1 MRSTKNPSAQAI
13 VVMST
18 LMLTAFVIAFL
29 YIGRELLVPLALAAI
44 ISFLLT
50 RLVDRIEPW
59 LGRVASVLL
68 VVLLLFGV
76 IGGAGWLLTR
86 QVIDLASKLPDYQS
100 NIQVKLLS
108 IQLPT
113 GGRFGRLS
121 SSLRQLRMD
130 FPSAIGDTS
139 NAAARGG
146 VVEGNPTKEPVP
158 VRIVE
163 SQSGITHFLQSAA
176 TGALGPLGTAGLV
189 LLLVIFMLLKREDL
203 RGRFIRLVGQGHI
216 SATTHAMDDAA
227 RRVARYLAM
236 QCLVNTCF
244 GICVTAG
251 LFFIGVPNAVLWGAF
266 AAVMRFIPYIG
277 AWIAAVVPVLLSF
290 AVFSSWWS
298 PMLVLALF
306 VVLEL
311 INANAVEPLLYG
323 ASTGVSSIA
332 LIVAAVF
339 WTWMWGPIGLL
350 LSTPLTVCLAV
361 MGRHVPR
368 LHFLSV
374 LLSEEEAL
382 APHEEQYHRL
392 LGAGFNEASEF
403 ATSYAKANSLTALY
417 DQVLIPALT
426 LAEVDLKNDLLDEE
440 QHAEVQQNLRDVVER
455 MGALPSTK
463 SQVEADKVIAED
475 APYPL
480 PVLPGRVL
488 CLPARAVRDEL
499 AGEMLIQLLRQQ
511 GVEAENAP
519 AALNTGELAALTTK
533 FEPDALCISV
543 VAPSTMI
550 QARSLTAKI
559 RQAFPSSK
567 IAVGLWGATENL
579 VSAGERL
586 RASGANEVVMSL
598 AEAVMHLTELSGGV
612 PDAMVPGAI
621 PENEAERL
629 AEVDRLRL
637 AIKGRDD
644 FLDQL
649 TKKIAH
655 VFDVP
660 IALLNVV
667 SRDQQLFKSQSGLPE
682 DLSRSGGIAR
692 ELSVC
697 GHVVANNEALV
708 VEDLARD
715 RRFANN
721 PLLRAHGLRFYAG
734 APLRSKN
741 CLVIGSLCV
750 LDTKT
755 RRFSDQEKRLLQV
768 FADEAMEEIEKRNR
782 SQRVAELTS

>member
-18 LMLTAFVIAFL
+18 LMLTAFVIGVL
-29 YIGRELLVPLALAAI
+29 YIGRELLVPLALAAM
-44 ISFLLT
+44 ISFLLA

-59 LGRVASVLL
+59 LGRVVSVLL
-68 VVLLLFGV
+68 VVALLFGV

-100 NIQVKLLS
+100 NIQTKLHS
-108 IQLPT
+108 IQLPIGEKFT
-113 GGRFGRLS
+113 RLTNS
-121 SSLRQLRMD
+121 VQQLRKD
-130 FPSAIGDTS
+130 LPSSIRDTS
-139 NAAARGG
+139 DTAEPGIAVGT
-146 VVEGNPTKEPVP
+146 PTKEPVP
-158 VRIVE
+158 VRVVE
-163 SQSGITHFLQSAA
+163 SQSAVAHFLQSAA

-189 LLLVIFMLLKREDL
+189 LLLVVFMLLKREDL
-203 RGRFIRLVGQGHI
+203 RGRLIRLVGQGRI
-216 SATTHAMDDAA
+216 SATTRAMDDAG
-227 RRVARYLAM
+227 RRVARYLTM
-236 QCLVNTCF
+236 QFFVNICF
-244 GICVTAG
+244 GICVAG
-251 LFFIGVPNAVLWGAF
+251 GLYFIGVPNAVLWGAF
-266 AAVMRFIPYIG
+266 ASIMRFVPYVG
-277 AWIAAVVPVLLSF
+277 AWIAAAVPLLLSF
-290 AVFSSWWS
+290 AVSTSWWS
-298 PMLVLALF
+298 PILVLALF
-306 VVLEL
+306 IVLEL
-311 INANAVEPLLYG
+311 INSNAVEPLLYG
-323 ASTGVSSIA
+323 ASTGVSPIA

-361 MGRHVPR
+361 IGRHVPR

-374 LLSEEEAL
+374 LLSEEQAL

-392 LGAGFNEASEF
+392 LGAGFDDASEF
-403 ATSYAKANSLTALY
+403 AETYAKANSLTALY

-426 LAEVDLKNDLLDEE
+426 LAEIDLKRDELDEE
-440 QHAEVQQNLRDVVER
+440 QHAEVQQNLRDVVEY
-455 MGALPSTK
+455 MGNLPPTK
-463 SQVEADKVIAED
+463 SQVEADKAVAEH

-480 PVLPGRVL
+480 SVVTGRVL
-488 CLPARAVRDEL
+488 CLPARAARDEL
-499 AGEMLIQLLRQQ
+499 AGEMLTQLLRQQ
-511 GVEAENAP
+511 GFDAENAS
-519 AALNTGELAALTTK
+519 AVLSSDELAALTAK

-543 VAPSTMI
+543 VAPSTLI
-550 QARSLTAKI
+550 QARFLAAKF
-559 RQAFPSSK
+559 RQTFPNSK

-586 RASGANEVVMSL
+586 RASGANEVVVSL
-598 AEAVMHLTELSGGV
+598 AEAVVHLAEFSGGV
-612 PDAMVPGAI
+612 TDSMIPGPT
-621 PENEAERL
+621 PENEARRL
-629 AEVDRLRL
+629 AEVDRLKL
-637 AIKGRDD
+637 ANKAPDE

-660 IALLNVV
+660 IALVNVID
-667 SRDQQLFKSQSGLPE
+667 RDQQLFKSQFGLPE
-682 DLSRSGGIAR
+682 DMSRAGGSTR

-721 PLLRAHGLRFYAG
+721 PLLKAHGLRFYAG

-741 CLVIGSLCV
+741 DLVIGSLCV

-755 RRFSDQEKRLLQV
+755 RRFGDHEKRLLQI
-768 FADEAMEEIEKRNR
+768 FADEAMEEIEKRN
-782 SQRVAELTS
+782 SGERVTELTG